1 MFMNRICLFILAF
14 FFLGC
19 SSGEDLF
26 SDLDASPDTPTGK
39 YSFSHLE
46 PGVLN
51 AVKKA
56 YQLTE
61 VTFAPLGAI
70 EANSRVYSEGGLYTG
85 MIYSSVKEIGTY
97 VGLNVSF
104 HTFMTAI
111 HNPRSK
117 IYTEKINTSPYH
129 GKNCKAYYGTV
140 CSGLVSY
147 ALGLD
152 YASYD
157 FPVSEK
163 MEEVDCSNIDNVH
176 VADVLWTSGH
186 VALITNVL
194 RNGDGHVKEIEIC
207 EAVQSGCRR
216 YSVTSAK
223 YSSLMS
229 KSFKSIYRYRE
240 LYKNVDYT
248 PAPEF
253 VPVLDEIKVPF
264 TYNDDLCPDK
274 GDKACYLE
282 GEDVVVNIMN
292 DYDFLVVLKDN
303 EPYQRIDA
311 TKSRDVVLQNLPYGD
326 YKAAIY
332 KSRNQSMSD
341 YVNWKVV
348 NIELEPDRANGILYF
363 KSANAVPSKMSF
375 SDISGSRKN
384 ASSTLYR
391 HTITDDD
398 CLRGYLEIPIERT
411 QQSFQYIN
419 FYCSTDYGIIK
430 GPKLKWFDN

>member
-1 MFMNRICLFILAF
+1 MYRVCLFILTF
-14 FFLGC
+14 FIFGC
-19 SSGEDLF
+19 SSGEDLY
-26 SDLDASPDTPTGK
+26 SDLDVTSNGTSGG
-39 YSFSHLE
+39 YSAPILE
-46 PGVLN
+46 PGALN

-56 YQLTE
+56 YQLTD
-61 VTFAPLGAI
+61 VVFTPLSPI
-70 EANSRVYSEGGLYTG
+70 EANSKVYSVDGTYTG

-97 VGLNVSF
+97 VGPNVSF

-117 IYTEKINTSPYH
+117 IYTEKINSLPYH

-152 YASYD
+152 FASYD
-157 FPVSEK
+157 IPVSEL
-163 MEEVDCSNIDNVH
+163 MEEVDCSNIDNIR

-194 RNGDGHVKEIEIC
+194 RNSEGHVVEMEIC

-216 YSVTSAK
+216 YSIVSLQFST
-223 YSSLMS
+223 LMS
-229 KSFKSIYRYRE
+229 KSFKRIFRYKE
-240 LYKNVDYT
+240 LFKNVNYT
-248 PAPEF
+248 AVPEF
-253 VPVLDEIKVPF
+253 VPVLDEVKVPF

-282 GEDVVVNIMN
+282 GENVVVNIMQ

-311 TKSRDVVLQNLPYGD
+311 TTNKDVVLENLPYGD

-332 KSRNQSMSD
+332 KSQNKGMSD
-341 YVNWKVV
+341 YVYWKVV
-348 NIELEPDRANGILYF
+348 NIELEPDRTNGRLYF
-363 KSANAVPSKMSF
+363 KSANAVPAKMSF

-384 ASSTLYR
+384 ASTTLYR
-391 HTITDDD
+391 HTITDEDR
-398 CLRGYLEIPIERT
+398 LRGYLEIPVERT

>member
-1 MFMNRICLFILAF
+1 MVYLYKFLSVCLLLLFVS
-14 FFLGC
+14 C
-19 SSGEDLF
+19 SS
-26 SDLDASPDTPTGK
+26 SDSLIDQYSDVVINK
-39 YSFSHLE
+39 YDNHNI
-46 PGVLN
+46 GAIN

-56 YQLTE
+56 YQLTD
-61 VTFAPLGAI
+61 VMFTPVSPI
-70 EANSRVYSEGGLYTG
+70 EANSRVYNEGRTYKGV
-85 MIYSSVKEIGTY
+85 IYSSVKEIGTY
-97 VGLNVSF
+97 VGSNISF

-147 ALGLD
+147 ALGID

-157 FPVSEK
+157 FPVSEL
-163 MEEVDCSNIDNVH
+163 MEEIDFSNIDNILI
-176 VADVLWTSGH
+176 ADVLWKSGH

-194 RNGDGHVKEIEIC
+194 RNSEGHVKEIEIC
-207 EAVQSGCRR
+207 EAVQSGCR
-216 YSVTSAK
+216 K
-223 YSSLMS
+223 YNVSSTKYTSLMS
-229 KSFKSIYRYRE
+229 KSFERIYRYKE
-240 LYKNVDYT
+240 LYKNVNYT
-248 PAPEF
+248 AAPEF
-253 VPVLDEIKVPF
+253 VPVLDEVRVPF
-264 TYNDDLCPDK
+264 AYNDDLCPDK

-311 TKSRDVVLQNLPYGD
+311 TKSKDVVLQNLPYGD
-326 YKAAIY
+326 FKAAIL
-332 KSRNQSMSD
+332 KSQDKSMSD
-341 YVNWKVV
+341 YVYWKVV
-348 NIELEPDRANGILYF
+348 NIELEPDRANGRLYF

-375 SDISGSRKN
+375 SDISGSRKDAN
-384 ASSTLYR
+384 TTLYH
-391 HTITDDD
+391 HTITDEDS
-398 CLRGYLEIPIERT
+398 LRGYLEIPIEQT